1 MQQEIIKQQVLL
13 VVIDD
18 SQKDMSYSI
27 EELSQLVDTAGGV
40 VQGVITQKRDAHSNA
55 TMVGKGKIQEIRQY
69 VIDNDIELVVFDDNL
84 STIQRRNI
92 KQILDDCDMDVKVL
106 DKTDLILDIFALH
119 ANTAEGK
126 QQVELAQ
133 LQYSLATKDSTNYS
147 RQGGGIGTRG
157 PGETQ
162 LETNKRAI
170 RKKILMLRQQLEQLQ
185 QQRAVQQ
192 KSRKVNNV
200 FTVALVG
207 YTNAGKSTL
216 FNCLA
221 DADVLAQDK
230 LFATL
235 DTTTRRLEL
244 DNGIEVL
251 LVDTVGFIREL
262 PHSLIEAFKSTLAE
276 AATADLVLQ
285 VCDLSDKHV
294 DEHISVCQDILTQL
308 KTTGKIIKVFNKADI
323 IDKDTLALYDHENII
338 LASGK
343 TGMGMDAIKKC
354 IMAEIS
360 NRYASIKFS
369 CNYTQQGDV
378 FALLKK
384 YATEQSIEY
393 TDTGMD
399 ITATIYANYKYLFDK
414 YTILCQ

>member
-1 MQQEIIKQQVLL
+1 MQQEITKQQVLL

-18 SQKDMSYSI
+18 SHKDMSYSI
-27 EELSQLVDTAGGV
+27 EELSQLVDTAGGI

-69 VIDNDIELVVFDDNL
+69 VEDNDIELVVFDDNL

-92 KQILDDCDMDVKVL
+92 KEILDGDNMDVKIL

-170 RKKILMLRQQLEQLQ
+170 RKKILMLRQQLEQLE

-192 KSRKVNNV
+192 KSRKVNNI

-216 FNCLA
+216 FNSLA
-221 DADVLAQDK
+221 GADVLAQDK

-244 DNGIEVL
+244 DNGIEVVI
-251 LVDTVGFIREL
+251 VDTVGFIREL

-276 AATADLVLQ
+276 AATADMVLQ

-294 DEHISVCQDILTQL
+294 DEHIAVCQDILTQL
-308 KTTGKIIKVFNKADI
+308 KTTGKIVKVFNKADLLDSQTI
-323 IDKDTLALYDHENII
+323 KMYDNEQIV

-343 TGMGMDAIKKC
+343 TGYGIDDIKKC
-354 IMAEIS
+354 ILAEIT
-360 NRYASIKFS
+360 NRYITINFS
-369 CNYTQQGDV
+369 CQYSEQSDV
-378 FALLKK
+378 FAQLKK
-384 YATEQSIEY
+384 YSTNHSIQY
-393 TDTGMD
+393 TDTGLTV
-399 ITATIYANYKYLFDK
+399 TATIYANYKYIFDK
-414 YTILCQ
+414 YPLL

>member
-1 MQQEIIKQQVLL
+1 MQQEVNKQQVLL

-18 SQKDMSYSI
+18 SHKDMNYSI
-27 EELSQLVDTAGGV
+27 EELSQLVDTAGGC

-55 TMVGKGKIQEIRQY
+55 TMVGKGKIQEIRHY
-69 VIDNDIELVVFDDNL
+69 VEDNNIELVVFDDNL

-92 KQILDDCDMDVKVL
+92 KDILDGDNSDIKVL

-170 RKKILMLRQQLEQLQ
+170 RQKIFLLRQQLQQLE
-185 QQRAVQQ
+185 QQRAIQQ
-192 KSRKVNNV
+192 KSRKTNNV

-216 FNCLA
+216 FNALSGS
-221 DADVLAQDK
+221 DVLAQDK

-251 LVDTVGFIREL
+251 IVDTVGFIREL

-285 VCDLSDKHV
+285 VCDLNDKHV
-294 DEHISVCQDILTQL
+294 DEHIAVCQDILHQL
-308 KTTGKIIKVFNKADI
+308 KTTAKIIKVFNKADLL
-323 IDKDTLALYDHENII
+323 DKNTLDLYSNEEII

-343 TGMGMDAIKKC
+343 TGYGIDDIKAT

-360 NRYASIKFS
+360 NRYIKIAFS
-369 CNYTQQGDV
+369 CTYAQQGDA
-378 FALLKK
+378 FADLKK
-384 YATEQSIEY
+384 YSTDYNIDY
-393 TDTGMD
+393 TDIGLN
-399 ITATIYANYKYLFDK
+399 ITATIYGNYSHVFDK
-414 YTILCQ
+414 YTLL

>member
-18 SQKDMSYSI
+18 SHKDMAYSI
-27 EELSQLVDTAGGV
+27 EELSQLVDTAGGI

-69 VIDNDIELVVFDDNL
+69 VEDNDIELVVFDDNL

-92 KQILDDCDMDVKVL
+92 KEILDGDNMDVKIL

-170 RKKILMLRQQLEQLQ
+170 RKKILMLRQQLEQLE

-192 KSRKVNNV
+192 KSRKVNNI

-216 FNCLA
+216 FNSLA
-221 DADVLAQDK
+221 GADVLAQDK

-244 DNGIEVL
+244 DKGIEVVI
-251 LVDTVGFIREL
+251 VDTVGFIREL

-285 VCDLSDKHV
+285 ICDLSDKHV
-294 DEHISVCQDILTQL
+294 DEHIAVCQDILTQL
-308 KTTGKIIKVFNKADI
+308 KTTGNIIKVFNKADLLDSQTI
-323 IDKDTLALYDHENII
+323 KMYDGEQII

-343 TGMGMDAIKKC
+343 TGYGIDDIKKC
-354 IMAEIS
+354 ILAEIT
-360 NRYASIKFS
+360 NRYITVNFS
-369 CNYTQQGDV
+369 CPYSEQNDV
-378 FALLKK
+378 FAQLKK
-384 YATEQSIEY
+384 YATNHSIQY
-393 TDTGMD
+393 TDTGLEV
-399 ITATIYANYKYLFDK
+399 TATIYANYMYIFEKYN
-414 YTILCQ
+414 IL